1 MPDDLR
7 PHLSPPA
14 GDMIARRVRARLV
27 AGRCALGL
35 EPELLDVVCG
45 LRRGTVARL
54 EAGQRRVTPLHLL
67 RLATVLDV
75 GIDWFFSETPL
86 VPSHVPVAATAGR
99 PGYQEMAQFLA
110 VFTHLGSDRIR
121 AEIRGLVQAVANRA
135 CSDPEGGLPVEE
147 DFYSVA

>member
-1 MPDDLR
+1 MLDDPR

-14 GDMIARRVRARLV
+14 DDMIARRVRARLV

-67 RLATVLDV
+67 RLATILGVE
-75 GIDWFFSETPL
+75 IDWFFTETPL
-86 VPSHVPVAATAGR
+86 AAPHAPVAAAASR
-99 PGYQEMAQFLA
+99 PGYHEMEQFLA
-110 VFTHLGSDRIR
+110 LVAHLGSNRIR
-121 AEIRGLVQAVANRA
+121 AGIHDLVLAVANRA
-135 CSDPEGGLPVEE
+135 CSDAEGGLPVAE
-147 DFYSVA
+147 DFSSVA